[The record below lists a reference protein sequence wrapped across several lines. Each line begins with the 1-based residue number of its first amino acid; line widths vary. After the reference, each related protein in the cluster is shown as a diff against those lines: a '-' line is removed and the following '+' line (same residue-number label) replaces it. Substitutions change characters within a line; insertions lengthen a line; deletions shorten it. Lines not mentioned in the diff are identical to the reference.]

1 MQYKFMRFPGGKSK
15 AITLSYDDGCTAD
28 LKLLEIIDKYGL
40 KATLNLN
47 SALIPD
53 AKNDDWHISY
63 AKWQEIL
70 KNSPHEIAVHGALH
84 KAPGLCSPVAVIE
97 DILSCRKTLEEKLGR
112 IIRGMAYP
120 DSGVTRFAPASAP
133 YEELRGY
140 LKGLGIKYS
149 RSLGADN
156 DRFDLPADWYNWLP
170 TAHHTN
176 PELFA
181 YLDKFLKLNPNE
193 GYCSAH
199 TPKLFY
205 LWGHSFE
212 FANNKNWDLLE
223 KFCAEAKSSADEKG
237 DIWFATNGEIYDYT
251 KAYESLE
258 WNAEETL
265 AYNPALTDI
274 YLEYNGEIACIRSG
288 ETKNFKN

>member
-1 MQYKFMRFPGGKSK
+1 MQYRFLRFPDGKPK
-15 AITLSYDDGCTAD
+15 ALTLSYDDGCTAD
-28 LKLLEIIDKYGL
+28 LKLIEIIDKYGL
-40 KATLNLN
+40 KATFNLN
-47 SALIPD
+47 SAVIPD
-53 AKNDDWHISY
+53 EKSDGWHVTVNEW
-63 AKWQEIL
+63 KEIL
-70 KNSPHEIAVHGALH
+70 KNSPHEIAVHGAYH
-84 KAPGLCSPVAVIE
+84 KAPGLCSSVAVIE
-97 DILSCRKTLEEKLGR
+97 DILSCRKTLEAKLGR

-120 DSGVTRFAPASAP
+120 DSGITRFTVGAAS
-133 YEELRGY
+133 YKELCGY

-156 DRFDLPADWYNWLP
+156 DRFDLPDDWYNWLP
-170 TAHHTN
+170 TAHHVN

-199 TPKLFY
+199 APKLFY

-223 KFCAEAKSSADEKG
+223 KFCAEAKKSADEKG
-237 DIWFATNGEIYDYT
+237 DIWFATNGEIYDYVR
-251 KAYESLE
+251 AYESLE

-265 AYNPALTDI
+265 AYNPTLIDI
-274 YLEYNGEIACIRSG
+274 YLEYDGAIVCIKSG
-288 ETKNFKN
+288 ETKNFKR